1 MGGFLFGTLEGIRTP
16 DLPLRRRPLYPTELQ
31 AQITRLLYP
40 HGLPLSMRKRG
51 KHGAEVLQSAKER
64 TIILKLEQK

>member
-31 AQITRLLYP
+31 AQMLLLLYSFALLFVNAKKGEKEGRNYCNREKG
-40 HGLPLSMRKRG
+40 GL
-51 KHGAEVLQSAKER
+51 
-64 TIILKLEQK
+64 